1 MYPPPLCRI
10 HRSTCLGNPTT
21 LEQVFKFIFSY
32 FLNGKFAIY
41 LQWIQTDIWI
51 QNLET
56 EPKFNLFN
64 LNRKGGRT
72 SVCGYKKKLKR
83 CWILW
88 NAQKIFK
95 KCLAKIVFTEEFGS
109 EYCGHDHLFCQFFG
123 PAQVLPVSVVGL
135 KCNPSARPNQLVL
148 FTGDVNHLP
157 YLSSTSVS

>member
-64 LNRKGGRT
+64 LNRNGG
-72 SVCGYKKKLKR
+72 SDFSMWVQKKIQKMLNIMK
-83 CWILW
+83 CT
-88 NAQKIFK
+88 KIFK
-95 KCLAKIVFTEEFGS
+95 KCQAKIVFTEEFGS
-109 EYCGHDHLFCQFFG
+109 EYCGHDHLFCEFFG

-148 FTGDVNHLP
+148 FTGELNHLP